1 MAKIT
6 MAKLDEVIKHFHNQG
21 TDVTFQTFGEPVKVE
36 VKTTI
41 PAEQMQELV
50 LGVVRT
56 QFGEN
61 EATGELLYL
70 PELRELALAANVL
83 HYYTNLKDDIGND
96 RLVEMLYNTGI
107 YSKIVEAISFEQ
119 YSAIK
124 EAADARVEWIKAQAV
139 AGHTAEIRKVL
150 EKLDAATEALS
161 TMTSEFSNVDEGT
174 MSAAIERLANIPT
187 EELVKVVSKDG
198 KRV

>member
-1 MAKIT
+1 M
-6 MAKLDEVIKHFHNQG
+6 
-21 TDVTFQTFGEPVKVE
+21 
-36 VKTTI
+36 
-41 PAEQMQELV
+41 
-50 LGVVRT
+50 
-56 QFGEN
+56 
-61 EATGELLYL
+61 
-70 PELRELALAANVL
+70 L

-124 EAADARVEWIKAQAV
+124 EASDARVEWIKAQTV
-139 AGHTAEIRKVL
+139 AGHTAEVRKML

>member
-6 MAKLDEVIKHFHNQG
+6 MAKLDEVIKHFQDKG
-21 TDVTFQTFGEPVKVE
+21 TEVTFQTFGEPVKVS
-36 VKTTI
+36 VKATI

-56 QFGEN
+56 QFGED
-61 EATGELLYL
+61 EETGELYYL

-96 RLVEMLYNTGI
+96 RLVELLYNTGI
-107 YSKIVEAISFEQ
+107 YDKIVEAISFGQ

-124 EAADARVEWIKAQAV
+124 EAAEERVEWIKAQAA
-139 AGHTAEIRKVL
+139 AGHTSEVRRML
-150 EKLDAATEALS
+150 EKLDQATEALS
-161 TMTSEFSNVDEGT
+161 AMTSEFSGVDEGT
-174 MSAAIERLANIPT
+174 MAAAVERLASIPT

>member
-61 EATGELLYL
+61 EETGELLYL

-83 HYYTNLKDDIGND
+83 HYYTNLKDDVGND

-124 EAADARVEWIKAQAV
+124 EAADARVEWIKAQTV
-139 AGHTAEIRKVL
+139 AGHTAEVRKML
-150 EKLDAATEALS
+150 EKLDTATEALNA
-161 TMTSEFSNVDEGT
+161 MTSEFANVDEGT

-187 EELVKVVSKDG
+187 KDLVKVVSKDG

>member
-61 EATGELLYL
+61 EETGELLYL
-70 PELRELALAANVL
+70 PELRELAANVL
-83 HYYTNLKDDIGND
+83 HYYTNLKDDVGND

-124 EAADARVEWIKAQAV
+124 EAADARVEWIKAQTV
-139 AGHTAEIRKVL
+139 AGHTAEVRKML
-150 EKLDAATEALS
+150 EKLDTATEALNA
-161 TMTSEFSNVDEGT
+161 MTSEFANVDEGT

-187 EELVKVVSKDG
+187 QDLVKVVSTDG
-198 KRV
+198 KRI

>member
-6 MAKLDEVIKHFHNQG
+6 MAKLDEVIKHFHDKG
-21 TDVTFQTFGEPVKVE
+21 TEVTFQTFGEPVKIE

-61 EATGELLYL
+61 EETGELLYL
-70 PELRELALAANVL
+70 PELRALALAANVL

-96 RLVEMLYNTGI
+96 RLVEMLYNTGM
-107 YSKIVEAISFEQ
+107 YAKIVEAISFEQ

-124 EAADARVEWIKAQAV
+124 EAADARVEWIKAQTV

-174 MSAAIERLANIPT
+174 MSAAIERLANIPM